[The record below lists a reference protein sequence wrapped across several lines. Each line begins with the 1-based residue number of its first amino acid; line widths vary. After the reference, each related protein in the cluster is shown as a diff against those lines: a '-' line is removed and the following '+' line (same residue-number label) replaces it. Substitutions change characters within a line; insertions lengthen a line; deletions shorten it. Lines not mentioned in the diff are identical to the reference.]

1 MDWINNEH
9 VTQLRSMRPKDKLT
23 EEFWGR
29 HFSSFS
35 EKERVFRGQ
44 KFLIWD
50 AVDVN
55 TRTVLAILPHEGKPA
70 SE

>member
-35 EKERVFRGQ
+35 EKERVFRSQ
-44 KFLIWD
+44 NCLIWD
-50 AVDVN
+50 AVDMN
-55 TRTVLAILPHEGKPA
+55 TGTVLAILPHERKPA